1 MENNYIKRKIDSDL
15 TEWKNSADRMPLLL
29 RGARQVGKS
38 SSVRNLARGFESFVE
53 INFEKNKNAG
63 KAFEGDLIPQ
73 TICGNLSYLLGK
85 RIIAG
90 KTLLFFDE
98 IQSCPAAIE
107 SLRFFYEDYPELH
120 LIAAGSLLEFA
131 LEELN
136 SFGVGRI
143 QSLFMY
149 PFSFMEFLHSLEED
163 MLIELI
169 KNQPETTPIFEPAHK
184 KLLQYLKIFL
194 ITGGMP
200 KVVATYQATSDL
212 LQCGK
217 VLSQLLNSLKTDF
230 AKYKRRVTE
239 LRLANAFN
247 SVANQMGKKFVY
259 AKATGN
265 YDTRQIKEC
274 IELLRMAGLILPV
287 VHTSANG
294 IPLGAEISEK
304 HIKYLFLDTGLY
316 QNLLGLDLSDLL
328 LSDDFAVVN
337 KGSIAELHVGLE
349 LIKSAKND
357 AFPQLYNWVREAK
370 GSNAEV
376 DYLIQKNNK
385 IIPIEVKA
393 GTKGSMQSLY
403 LFMKEKQSEYGIRAS
418 LENFGEFQNEE
429 GNLIKIYPLYS
440 IENIQ

>member
-1 MENNYIKRKIDSDL
+1 MENSYIKRKIDNDL
-15 TEWKNSADRMPLLL
+15 VKWRNSIDRMPLLL

-38 SSVRNLARGFESFVE
+38 SSVRNFARSFDSFVE
-53 INFEKNKNAG
+53 INFEKNKKAI
-63 KAFEGDLIPQ
+63 KAFSGDLIPQ
-73 TICGNLSYLLGK
+73 EICGNLSYLLGK
-85 RIIAG
+85 QIIVG

-149 PFSFMEFLHSLEED
+149 PFSFTEFLHSLDED

-169 KNQPETTPIFEPAHK
+169 ENQPEATPIFEPTHQ
-184 KLLQYLKIFL
+184 KLLQYLKLFL

-200 KVVATYQATSDL
+200 KVVATYRATNDL
-212 LQCGK
+212 LQCSK

-230 AKYKRRVTE
+230 AKYKRRVPE
-239 LRLANAFN
+239 LRLANVFD

-259 AKATGN
+259 AKTTGN
-265 YDTRQIKEC
+265 YDNKQIKEC
-274 IELLRMAGLILPV
+274 VELLRMSGLILPV
-287 VHTSANG
+287 VHTSAND
-294 IPLGAEISEK
+294 IPLGAEINEK

-316 QNLLGLDLSDLL
+316 QNLLGLDLSELL
-328 LSDDFAVVN
+328 LSDDFSVVN
-337 KGSIAELHVGLE
+337 NGRIAELYVGLE

-357 AFPQLYNWVREAK
+357 TFPQLYNWVREAK

-376 DYLIQKNNK
+376 DYIIRKNNK

-403 LFMKEKQSEYGIRAS
+403 LFMHEKQSEYGIRTS
-418 LENFGEFQNEE
+418 FENFGEYQNEE
-429 GNLIKIYPLYS
+429 GNFIKVYPLYS
-440 IENIQ
+440 IEKI